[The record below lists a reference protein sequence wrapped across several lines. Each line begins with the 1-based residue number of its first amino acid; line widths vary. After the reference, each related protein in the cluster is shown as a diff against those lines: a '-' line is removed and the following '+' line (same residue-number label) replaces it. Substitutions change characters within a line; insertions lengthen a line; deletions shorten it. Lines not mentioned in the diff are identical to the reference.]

1 MSISSTSGLALTA
14 GQVQRQHLNAKQLQT
29 VELLALP
36 RQDMEA
42 LLAAHPLIE
51 IEENDTEDFFAAEET
66 AGVSTVETEDESLY
80 EAQSYE
86 DSADLEDYVPSE
98 EMEGLEEYALEEE
111 DEPPSAEDET
121 EEEESFGPDYAAPAE
136 ENSNDFLDFTA
147 APAVDFREE
156 LLQELNTYP
165 RLNPKFKSLCQYIIA
180 LLDDNGL
187 LRLPLPDLAQ
197 SGSVSLEETE
207 KALLFL
213 QTFDPPGVAARSVQ
227 ESWCIQLKR
236 KGELTPAFE
245 KLLTD
250 LIDDLGNNRLP
261 AVAQKLS
268 VSMEELQQML
278 KQLAS
283 LNQYP
288 VSAPRSPGSTILPET
303 EIVPDGKGGFTANL
317 LREKKSY
324 KLWEGA
330 NTAARDAG
338 ADFMEKLRE
347 GKQLLEAFQ
356 YRKSTLLRMTEM
368 LIDVQRAFLESGA
381 EFLKPYT
388 MREAAEYL
396 DLSESTVSR
405 TAAEKYVRTPWGVLP
420 FKFFFTAGYVDEA
433 GASVSRV
440 SDMEYLKKL
449 IDEEDKRKPLSDEK
463 LSQLLNEAGHQ
474 VARRTVAKYREK
486 MNIPSATLRK
496 EFF

>member
-1 MSISSTSGLALTA
+1 MNLSSNSGLALTA

-51 IEENDTEDFFAAEET
+51 IEENDTEDFFAAEDP

-86 DSADLEDYVPSE
+86 DSADLDDYVPTE
-98 EMEGLEEYALEEE
+98 ELEGLEEYTGE
-111 DEPPSAEDET
+111 DEDDAPSDEDET
-121 EEEESFGPDYAAPAE
+121 EEERFDLDYAVPVE
-136 ENSNDFLDFTA
+136 ESNNDFLNFTA

-156 LLQELNTYP
+156 LIQELNTYSD
-165 RLNPKFKSLCQYIIA
+165 LAPKFKSLCLYIIA

-213 QTFDPPGVAARSVQ
+213 QTFDPPGVAARSLQ

-250 LIDDLGNNRLP
+250 LIDDLSNNRLP

-268 VSMEELQQML
+268 VPMEELKQML

-288 VSAPRSPGSTILPET
+288 VSAPRSAVSTIVPEA
-303 EIVPDGKGGFTANL
+303 EIVPDGKGGFSASL
-317 LREKKSY
+317 LRERKTYTLKY
-324 KLWEGA
+324 DD
-330 NTAARDAG
+330 NTNTKGAG

-368 LIDVQRAFLESGA
+368 LIDVQREFLESGA

-388 MREAAEYL
+388 MKEAAGYL

-449 IDEEDKRKPLSDEK
+449 IDEEDKRKPLSDDK
-463 LSQLLNEAGHQ
+463 LSQLLNEAGHK

>member
-1 MSISSTSGLALTA
+1 MSLSSNSGLTLTT

-42 LLAAHPLIE
+42 LLAAHPLIDV
-51 IEENDTEDFFAAEET
+51 EENDTEDLFNADAPSDTAA
-66 AGVSTVETEDESLY
+66 AETEDESLY
-80 EAQSYE
+80 EAQIYE
-86 DSADLEDYVPSE
+86 NSADLDDYVPSE
-98 EMEGLEEYALEEE
+98 DMEGLEEYALEKE
-111 DEPPSAEDET
+111 DEAPSAEDEA
-121 EEEESFGPDYAAPAE
+121 EEEYFGVDYAVPSE
-136 ENSNDFLDFTA
+136 ESSSDFLDFTA

-156 LLQELNTYP
+156 LIQELNTYP
-165 RLNPKFKSLCQYIIA
+165 HLSPKFKSLCLFIIA

-250 LIDDLGNNRLP
+250 LIDELRSNRLQI
-261 AVAQKLS
+261 VAEKLS
-268 VSMEELQQML
+268 VTMEELQQML
-278 KQLAS
+278 KQLAE

-288 VSAPRSPGSTILPET
+288 VSAPLSAGSIILPET

-317 LREKKSY
+317 LREKKTY
-324 KLWEGA
+324 TLLKDADTETKG
-330 NTAARDAG
+330 AG
-338 ADFMEKLRE
+338 ADYMEKLRE

-388 MREAAEYL
+388 MKEAAEYL
-396 DLSESTVSR
+396 NLSESTVSR

-433 GASVSRV
+433 GVTVSRV

-449 IDEEDKRKPLSDEK
+449 IEEEDKRKPLSDEK
-463 LSQLLNEAGHQ
+463 LSQLLNEAGHK